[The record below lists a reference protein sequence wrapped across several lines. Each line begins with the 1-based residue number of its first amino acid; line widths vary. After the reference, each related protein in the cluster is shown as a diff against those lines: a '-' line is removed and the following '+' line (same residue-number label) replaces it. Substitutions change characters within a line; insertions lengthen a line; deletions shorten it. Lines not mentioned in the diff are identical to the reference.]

1 MSVTITVRP
10 LQASDF
16 AAWLPLWQGYVAFYQ
31 STVSDAQTA
40 LTFERLLNPTFNL
53 NALVAEQDGTV
64 IGFTHYL
71 YHPATWA
78 VGDYCY
84 LEDLFVTPAV
94 RGSGAGRALIEG
106 VKQAAL
112 AHGATKVYWLT
123 QTHNVTARKVYDAVA
138 KDTGFMHYQ
147 ITL

>member
-1 MSVTITVRP
+1 MTITVRP
-10 LQASDF
+10 LQALDY

-31 STVSDAQTA
+31 STISDTQTA
-40 LTFERLLNPTFNL
+40 ITFERLLNPAFNL
-53 NALVAEQDGTV
+53 NALVAEQDGAV

-84 LEDLFVTPAV
+84 LEDFFVTPTV

-112 AHGATKVYWLT
+112 AHGAAKVYWLT
-123 QTHNVTARKVYDAVA
+123 QTDNATARKVYDAVA